1 MFDATY
7 KVLENL
13 STEGNYRQRGDA
25 DFTLNSLMSFDFI
38 FILDLMMDIM
48 EITEVLSQVLQQ
60 KFQDILNAMDLVSS
74 TKKMIAKMREVRWED
89 LLKKEKL
96 FCEEHKIDIPDL
108 SARYVGRRGQS

>member
-25 DFTLNSLMSFDFI
+25 NFAINSLMSFDFI
-38 FILDLMMDIM
+38 FILHLMMDIM
-48 EITEVLSQVLQQ
+48 EITEVLSQALQQ
-60 KFQDILNAMDLVSS
+60 KSQDILNAMDLVSS
-74 TKKMIAKMREVRWED
+74 TKKLIAKMREVGWED
-89 LLKKEKL
+89 LLKKVKL

-108 SARYVGRRGQS
+108 SAQYVGRRG